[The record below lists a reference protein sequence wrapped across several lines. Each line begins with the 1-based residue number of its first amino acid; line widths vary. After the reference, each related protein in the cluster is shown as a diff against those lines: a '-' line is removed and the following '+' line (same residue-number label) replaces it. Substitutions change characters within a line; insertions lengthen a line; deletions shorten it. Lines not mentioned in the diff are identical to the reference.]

1 MNLRPIKPEWQLVQ
15 QLPPGQ
21 FTIYFCQGRVYAVD
35 YQAGLYV
42 ELPFMAV
49 TLSTMETDNG

>member
-21 FTIYFCQGRVYAVD
+21 FTIYFYQGKVYAVD

-49 TLSTMETDNG
+49 TLPETDK